1 MPYALNPN
9 GTLTLDRTSLEAT
22 LLLALPHGWV
32 ARRETLLTVA
42 NRAGYGLAE
51 TLAAIDDLW
60 SAGLIR
66 AHGEHGLY
74 SRVWELLPEGVR

>member
-1 MPYALNPN
+1 MTYPLNPN

-22 LLLALPHGWV
+22 ILLALPHGFV

-51 TLAAIDDLW
+51 TLAAIAQLTE
-60 SAGLIR
+60 AGIVKTMG
-66 AHGEHGLY
+66 ADLY
-74 SRVWELLPEGVR
+74 SRVWELLPEGVT

>member
-1 MPYALNPN
+1 MTYPLNPN

-42 NRAGYGLAE
+42 NRAGYGIPE
-51 TLAAIDDLW
+51 TLGALEQITE
-60 SAGLIR
+60 AGIVKTMG
-66 AHGEHGLY
+66 ADLY